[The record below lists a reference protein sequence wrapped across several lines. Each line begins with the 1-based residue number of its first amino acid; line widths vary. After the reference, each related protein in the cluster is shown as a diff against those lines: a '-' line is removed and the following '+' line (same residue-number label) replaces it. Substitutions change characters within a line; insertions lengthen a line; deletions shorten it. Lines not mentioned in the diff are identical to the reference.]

1 MCSARRRSA
10 DRRRRSRGFSLL
22 EAVTAAGFL
31 SLTLLALAGSG
42 ISLTRNQKTAD
53 STAAAHAL
61 AQQKLEQLRSMPL
74 AAPNLA
80 SGSYNDAGNPLQAN
94 GTTGGIFTRS
104 WSVSA
109 NDTPANGLKTVTVS
123 VGWTDSRAHTTTIAA
138 FVRCS
143 NNPCT

>member
-1 MCSARRRSA
+1 M
-10 DRRRRSRGFSLL
+10 
-22 EAVTAAGFL
+22 EAMAATVFVG
-31 SLTLLALAGSG
+31 LTLLALAGSA

-53 STAAAHAL
+53 STAAAHGL

-74 AAPNLA
+74 SAPDLA
-80 SGSYNDAGNPLQAN
+80 SGNYNDAGNPLRAD
-94 GTTGGIFTRS
+94 GTTGGTFTRA
-104 WSVSA
+104 WTVSA

-123 VGWTDSRAHTTTIAA
+123 ISWTDSRAHTTSLAA